1 MSPSLAKV
9 AVASLALAG
18 VAALSGCGFTPLYA
32 APGVTDGLTSIQVN
46 VEHGRT
52 AFLLAQDLEDSLA
65 RDRSSA
71 PVYRLDVRVQEH
83 QYPRGLEVSGIASRY
98 ETHVT
103 VTYRLVQL
111 SNGQVIKTGVEPVEV
126 SYAATAQPYAEI
138 SAQEDAEVRAA
149 SEAAD
154 RLRVTLAVFFAGRNK
169 PAT

>member
-1 MSPSLAKV
+1 MSHSLAKV
-9 AVASLALAG
+9 VVASLVLAG
-18 VAALSGCGFTPLYA
+18 AAALSGCGFTPLYA
-32 APGVTDGLTSIQVN
+32 APGVTGGLSSIQVN

-71 PVYRLDVRVQEH
+71 P
-83 QYPRGLEVSGIASRY
+83 A
-98 ETHVT
+98 
-103 VTYRLVQL
+103 YRLVQL

-126 SYAATAQPYAEI
+126 SYAATAQPYAEV

-154 RLRVTLAVFFAGRNK
+154 RLRVTLAVFFAGRAK
-169 PAT
+169 PAS